1 MAIGMSFLYAEIKDI
16 QGACGSHVRFTPE
29 SGHVR
34 CSYRCPLWA
43 KSGHQCTQPFVAM
56 LRRFSARCA

>member
-1 MAIGMSFLYAEIKDI
+1 MALLARLHSVVLADQATADSFREEFAYLA
-16 QGACGSHVRFTPE
+16 HVRFAPE

-43 KSGHQCTQPFVAM
+43 KSGHWTNLLQ
-56 LRRFSARCA
+56 